1 MAATPFLR
9 GCDRG
14 PKRRTSG
21 VAAVLAVAE
30 DTLVPTRWL
39 LKEAAPLR
47 DEAQPGGRPVTLM
60 FTARGLVV
68 AAAEGRWVTA
78 PREPLRGG
86 RGRAPW

>member
-9 GCDRG
+9 GCDRE
-14 PKRRTSG
+14 PKWRTSG

-47 DEAQPGGRPVTLM
+47 DEASQ
-60 FTARGLVV
+60 
-68 AAAEGRWVTA
+68 AAA
-78 PREPLRGG
+78 P
-86 RGRAPW
+86 